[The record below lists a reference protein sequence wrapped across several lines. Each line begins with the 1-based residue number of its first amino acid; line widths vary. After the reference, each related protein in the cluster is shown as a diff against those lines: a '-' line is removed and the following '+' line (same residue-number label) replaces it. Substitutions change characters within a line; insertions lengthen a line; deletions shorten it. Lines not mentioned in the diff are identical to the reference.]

1 MVRVTISPQA
11 HWPPLIP
18 HTVLGSGV
26 DGADSALL
34 MLVSMAFGICL
45 YLEPPCIASSRSSQY
60 PLLQAPLPHLTLM
73 ASLMGESKS
82 ARYLLYRRSAAG
94 RL

>member
-11 HWPPLIP
+11 HQPPLIP
-18 HTVLGSGV
+18 YTVLGSGV
-26 DGADSALL
+26 DDADSGLL

-60 PLLQAPLPHLTLM
+60 PLLQGPRPCLTLM
-73 ASLMGESKS
+73 ASLMGGSKS
-82 ARYLLYRRSAAG
+82 ARYLLYQMG
-94 RL
+94 IP